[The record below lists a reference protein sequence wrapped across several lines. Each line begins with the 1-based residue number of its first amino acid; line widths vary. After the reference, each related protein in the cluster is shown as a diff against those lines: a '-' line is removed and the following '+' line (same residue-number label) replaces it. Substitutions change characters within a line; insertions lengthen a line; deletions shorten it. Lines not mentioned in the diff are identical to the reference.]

1 MIKNLDVVVPAK
13 AGVKHGCNYRQ
24 DIEEFLAAGKKAAE
38 ICVPD
43 GGNAMAIVN
52 GYRSVIGRRDEFRG
66 SVGVQRRGD
75 RVFLVRLDGE

>member
-1 MIKNLDVVVPAK
+1 MIKNLDVEVPIR

-43 GGNAMAIVN
+43 GGDAKSIVG
-52 GYRSVIGRRDEFRG
+52 GYRAAIHRRDEFHG
-66 SVGVQRRGD
+66 AVCVQRRGD
-75 RVFLVRLDGE
+75 RVFLVRLDNC

>member
-1 MIKNLDVVVPAK
+1 MIKNLDAEVPVK

-38 ICVPD
+38 ICVPA
-43 GGNAMAIVN
+43 GGNAPAITG
-52 GYRSVIGRRDEFRG
+52 GYRAAIRRREEFHG
-66 SVGVQRRGD
+66 VVGVQRRGD

>member
-1 MIKNLDVVVPAK
+1 MIKNLDAVVPAK

-24 DIEEFLAAGKKAAE
+24 DIEAFLAAGKQAAE

-43 GGNAMAIVN
+43 GGDALAIVG
-52 GYRSVIGRRDEFRG
+52 GYRAAIRRREEFYG
-66 SVGVQRRGD
+66 IVGVQRRGD